1 MDERTPESEA
11 PRKPAGMFRR
21 LPADDLDLATDIRTT
36 LLVQN
41 PRGGRIIVW
50 LILLFVVVFLAWAS
64 LSEIDEVTR
73 GDGKVIPSQQIQVVQ
88 NLEGG
93 ILGKLHVKV
102 GDIVDKDQLLIEIDK
117 TRFAAPYME
126 SRVGYLAL
134 KAQIAR
140 LEAEVRDTAFTVP
153 EEVATE
159 KPELGTR
166 EQELFTSRK
175 EQLAAKLQILE
186 EQLAQRRQEL
196 AELKSRLGELNRTYG
211 LLNKELSMTRPLVA
225 QGAVSEV
232 EVLRL
237 QRQASEMSGN
247 IQTTKIAIPKV
258 ESKIAEAKKAL
269 EEERLIFHNT
279 ARKELNEAYGRLE
292 GITASAVA
300 LADRLERTAV
310 RSPGRGTI
318 NQIKVNTVG
327 GTIQPGMDLIEIV
340 PLEDTLLVE
349 ARIKPAD
356 IAFLHPAQQA
366 VVKFTAYD
374 FTIYGG
380 LDADLEH
387 ISADSITD
395 KQGND
400 YYLVRLRTA
409 LLFLGAEKPLPSIP
423 GMVVSLVDISGEDHP
438 HHCSSRCCAC
448 PAHGP
453 AGALI
458 MNLILCCAP
467 DHPRARWLAAWRV
480 TSSPGGRPAGPVHSR
495 PPADRPGSAL
505 CPSAAGG
512 CGGGGLHPPQRRP
525 AGCSCSPTVAP
536 DEDEARLFLR
546 LGIVGYANGYIS
558 DVRLPRAART
568 VTPRRGASVNQQLM
582 QRLIAQTVP
591 ADKAQQTAAARAASP
606 GAPSPTGSTRS
617 PA

>member
-1 MDERTPESEA
+1 MKAVGITRRTLVALAGAVALSTVAPAAAQAEDYTIPIIVKDTTSFYWQIVLAGARKAGTDLGVNVPELGAQSEA
-11 PRKPAGMFRR
+11 DINGQISIIENAVSSGANALVVAPTEFKALGKPIDEAAKSVPVIGIDSA
-21 LPADDLDLATDIRTT
+21 ADSKAFTSFLTTDN
-36 LLVQN
+36 VQ
-41 PRGGRIIVW
+41 GGRIAADG
-50 LILLFVVVFLAWAS
+50 LAAA
-64 LSEIDEVTR
+64 I
-73 GDGKVIPSQQIQVVQ
+73 GAANGGKVEGDVALIT
-88 NLEGG
+88 NLPGAGSLE
-93 ILGKLHVKV
+93 
-102 GDIVDKDQLLIEIDK
+102 Q
-117 TRFAAPYME
+117 R
-126 SRVGYLAL
+126 
-134 KAQIAR
+134 AQG
-140 LEAEVRDTAFTVP
+140 F
-153 EEVATE
+153 
-159 KPELGTR
+159 
-166 EQELFTSRK
+166 K

-258 ESKIAEAKKAL
+258 ESKITEAKKAL

-310 RSPGRGTI
+310 RSPVRGTI

-400 YYLVRLRTA
+400 YYLVRLRTRQNS
-409 LLFLGAEKPLPSIP
+409 LGSKEKPLPIIP
-423 GMVVSLVDISGEDHP
+423 GMVVSVDILTGKKT
-438 HHCSSRCCAC
+438 
-448 PAHGP
+448 
-453 AGALI
+453 
-458 MNLILCCAP
+458 ILTYLLKP
-467 DHPRARWLAAWRV
+467 VLRAR
-480 TSSPGGRPAGPVHSR
+480 HM
-495 PPADRPGSAL
+495 AL
-505 CPSAAGG
+505 
-512 CGGGGLHPPQRRP
+512 RER
-525 AGCSCSPTVAP
+525 
-536 DEDEARLFLR
+536 
-546 LGIVGYANGYIS
+546 
-558 DVRLPRAART
+558 
-568 VTPRRGASVNQQLM
+568 
-582 QRLIAQTVP
+582 
-591 ADKAQQTAAARAASP
+591 
-606 GAPSPTGSTRS
+606 
-617 PA
+617 